1 MQEPQVFT
9 FSIDQENKGTRIDL
23 VLSLQ
28 LEEVSRSFIQKLI
41 EQGNVRVNGNR
52 ELSKKYKVAAGDEIQ
67 LILPPAEEIEA
78 RPEDIPLDIVYE
90 DEELLVVNK
99 PRGMVVHPAPGNE
112 SGTLV
117 NALLWH
123 CKGKLSSIN
132 GKMRPGIV
140 HRIDK
145 DTSGLLVVAKSDI
158 AHRALSA
165 QLAEHSITRK
175 YEALVYDNFSQD
187 EGTVDAPIGRD
198 PNNRLRQAVITD
210 GHHTA
215 RRAVTHWSV
224 KERFGKMTLIQ
235 AVLETGR
242 THQIRVHM
250 AYIRHPLVGDMTYG
264 PRKQHV
270 NVEGQLLHAG
280 VLGFVHP
287 VTGGYMEFS
296 CPKPDIF
303 ESVLA
308 KLRNGVK

>member
-1 MQEPQVFT
+1 MIGKF
-9 FSIDQENKGTRIDL
+9 
-23 VLSLQ
+23 
-28 LEEVSRSFIQKLI
+28 FIRLK
-41 EQGNVRVNGNR
+41 
-52 ELSKKYKVAAGDEIQ
+52 
-67 LILPPAEEIEA
+67 
-78 RPEDIPLDIVYE
+78 
-90 DEELLVVNK
+90 
-99 PRGMVVHPAPGNE
+99 
-112 SGTLV
+112 
-117 NALLWH
+117 
-123 CKGKLSSIN
+123 IN
-132 GKMRPGIV
+132 S
-140 HRIDK
+140 IDK

-158 AHRALSA
+158 AHRSLSA
-165 QLAEHSITRK
+165 QLEEHSITRK

-210 GHHTA
+210 GRHTA